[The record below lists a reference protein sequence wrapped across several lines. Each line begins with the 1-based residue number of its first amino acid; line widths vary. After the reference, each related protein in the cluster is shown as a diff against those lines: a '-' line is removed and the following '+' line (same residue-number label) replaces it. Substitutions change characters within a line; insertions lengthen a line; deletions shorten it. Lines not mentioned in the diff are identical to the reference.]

1 MTSMAT
7 LETLSYQWIVYEWYE
22 LMAAGG
28 DSLDTVVHKND
39 HIRDEACGANYYVF
53 RPSDHI
59 HQ

>member
-1 MTSMAT
+1 MAT
-7 LETLSYQWIVYEWYE
+7 LETLSYHWVVYEWYE
-22 LMAAGG
+22 HMVAGG

-39 HIRDEACGANYYVF
+39 HIRDKAGGANYYVF